1 MVTKVKVF
9 WHIPSQAEYPWVWPS
24 LVKIAQSTASREE
37 SWHWWEAQFSHTPA
51 AAQPLHRF
59 RADGW
64 RWKLE
69 MSKNV
74 NIYNCCIFG
83 CQLISRETAGRL
95 WTVTQRDVWFQWFIS
110 LSHISYHP
118 LLTGTRHHAWWREEN
133 PISNKKAWDPSLS
146 SEAKSHPHFI
156 R

>member
-9 WHIPSQAEYPWVWPS
+9 WHVPSQAEYPWVWPS

-51 AAQPLHRF
+51 AAQPLQRF
-59 RADGW
+59 RTDGW

-83 CQLISRETAGRL
+83 CQLISLETAGRL

-110 LSHISYHP
+110 LSHIILRWQGQGIMLDDGKKIQYQIRKHGTLIC
-118 LLTGTRHHAWWREEN
+118 LL
-133 PISNKKAWDPSLS
+133 KPSQNS
-146 SEAKSHPHFI
+146 SPFY
-156 R
+156 